1 MRLGVGAVVALI
13 LNARIAVVIVIR
25 VRVNLKLGRQ
35 QTGLIQL
42 VPVRKLL
49 IGGHL
54 AAILLIVLLL
64 VVDGL
69 HLLVHFETYRIKFV
83 KGLLEEGG

>member
-13 LNARIAVVIVIR
+13 LNARVAIIIIVR
-25 VRVNLKLGRQ
+25 VRIYLKLGRQ
-35 QTGLIQL
+35 QARLIKL
-42 VPVRKLL
+42 VPVGELL
-49 IGGHL
+49 VRGHL
-54 AAILLIVLLL
+54 AAILLVVLLL

-83 KGLLEEGG
+83 KGFLEERG